1 MKVLRLMIVVAALGS
16 LLVLSNCGS
25 PPTPVEPV
33 ADQQFTKLAK
43 SWKATGV
50 KLDGVDKLAD
60 YPNFVLTISGTKAT
74 PPFDYSVAGRPQLS
88 AWKSSGKWTFDTDPI
103 AQIIRDAGTS
113 DEVKMSYSVNATTLE
128 IQFTYNGAGYTRVE
142 QVKGIWSFTFTAQ

>member
-25 PPTPVEPV
+25 PPTPAEPI

-88 AWKSSGKWTFDTDPI
+88 AWKASGKWTFDTDPI
-103 AQIIRDAGTS
+103 IQIIRDAGTS
-113 DEVKMSYSVNATTLE
+113 DELKMSYSVNATTLE

-142 QVKGIWSFTFTAQ
+142 QVIGVWSFTFTAQ